1 MGCYKLR
8 KKIGRIKKVGGEE
21 MKKGYK
27 VEVWRYCNCNK
38 HDEFCDTWK
47 EAARF
52 LAADTNGNYFIDN
65 IIDLKTKKEVVHHI
79 NIVSVWYDATKYRTF
94 DEFYEACQ
102 KAFLENLYKRRD
114 F

>member
-1 MGCYKLR
+1 
-8 KKIGRIKKVGGEE
+8 

-27 VEVWRYCNCNK
+27 VEVWRYHNK
-38 HDEFCDTWK
+38 HDEFYDTWK

-65 IIDLKTKKEVVHHI
+65 IIDLKTKKEVIHHI
-79 NIVSVWYDATKYRTF
+79 NTVSVWYDATKYRTF

-102 KAFLENLYKRRD
+102 KAFLEKLEVKKSKL
-114 F
+114 